1 MNIRPIH
8 PDDLAEHVPANV
20 SNASRVTP
28 SRRTFGRYSPS
39 RRTFGRYAPSRR
51 TFGRKPPT

>member
-20 SNASRVTP
+20 PNASRVT
-28 SRRTFGRYSPS
+28 PS

-51 TFGRKPPT
+51 TFGRYAPSRRTFGRRAP